1 MPVIILCLHTVTRFF
16 DFWQPS
22 LHPYEIQDFM
32 IIFLFLA
39 LQLEDVQE
47 FFKPV
52 IQQASSFEVMFK
64 KCESSQ
70 CRGLQAPYRG
80 LQAPCVIVSLYYHTN
95 DVRMLGSAY
104 YMFKHGKCTFMVQCH
119 LKRLPCM

>member
-1 MPVIILCLHTVTRFF
+1 
-16 DFWQPS
+16 
-22 LHPYEIQDFM
+22 M

-80 LQAPCVIVSLYYHTN
+80 LKAPCVIVSLYYHTN
-95 DVRMLGSAY
+95 DVCWAVHITCLNVGNVPSWYNAI
-104 YMFKHGKCTFMVQCH
+104 
-119 LKRLPCM
+119 